1 MTHRFNLIE
10 FEDVKGFDSMF
21 NHMSNMKE
29 RITCPICQGLICDPV
44 QCPEEHAYCSRCID
58 KWGGTCPQCRR
69 GSFKKARIIR
79 ELLSNLSV
87 YCYYCQKELKYDKY
101 IECQH
106 SEEDLYGM
114 IKKMVKEKQSN
125 SKPDSFHYHIL
136 EKQNCNKPFQ
146 CGSCNKTINNEE
158 ECYKCN
164 ECTFSVCKSCYES

>member
-1 MTHRFNLIE
+1 MTRRFNLIE
-10 FEDVKGFDSMF
+10 FEDVKGLDSML
-21 NHMSNMKE
+21 NQMNNMKE
-29 RITCPICQGLICDPV
+29 RITCAICQGIICDPV

-58 KWGGTCPQCRR
+58 KWGGNCPQCRR
-69 GSFKKARIIR
+69 GTFKKARLIR

-114 IKKMVKEKQSN
+114 IKKMVKDKQGN
-125 SKPDSFHYHIL
+125 SQTHYHIL
-136 EKQNCNKPFQ
+136 EKQNTSNLFFK
-146 CGSCNKTINNEE
+146 CGTCEKMINNEM

-164 ECTFSVCKSCYES
+164 ECTFSVCKNCFEN